1 MDMWTERIFFLNKL
15 LVHIIVT
22 VYTSLKTSEII
33 PPPWCGFVV
42 HGHCTYLSLIQL
54 RKTHFYQLQ
63 MNQIFVIS
71 IQRNGYLW

>member
-1 MDMWTERIFFLNKL
+1 MGMWTERIFFFKINYLSTL
-15 LVHIIVT
+15 LS